1 MTFLSDG
8 VRCAAWHLRGQG
20 AGFRTERGRPCV
32 VMAHGFGGTRDTG
45 LLDYAEGFAAAGLD
59 VLLFDYRGFGAS
71 GGSLRQHVSAR
82 MQRADYDAAIAAA
95 RALDG
100 VDPERI
106 VLWGTSY
113 SGGHVIPVAADDGRV
128 AAVVAM
134 TPATDGLAAL
144 IALVRHAGLRG
155 LLPLVGHGLRDAV
168 GALVGRK
175 PHHLPVVGRPGTIA
189 VMTSSGAFEG
199 YTALAGPTWRNEV
212 CARVALAVAL
222 NRPVRAAGRLRAPML
237 VQVGDLDAVA
247 PASAA
252 ERAAAN
258 VRGESE
264 LLRYP
269 VGHFDVYTGP
279 WQKQLLE
286 DQIGFLERHL

>member
-1 MTFLSDG
+1 
-8 VRCAAWHLRGQG
+8 
-20 AGFRTERGRPCV
+20 
-32 VMAHGFGGTRDTG
+32 
-45 LLDYAEGFAAAGLD
+45 
-59 VLLFDYRGFGAS
+59 
-71 GGSLRQHVSAR
+71 
-82 MQRADYDAAIAAA
+82 
-95 RALDG
+95 
-100 VDPERI
+100 
-106 VLWGTSY
+106 
-113 SGGHVIPVAADDGRV
+113 
-128 AAVVAM
+128 M

-175 PHHLPVVGRPGTIA
+175 PHHLPVVGLPGTIA